1 MEHIAITGM
10 GVVSPLGSTI
20 EELWN
25 GVSSG
30 RSGIA
35 KIDFLEGLP
44 VTFGGLAL
52 SFNPS
57 KYLGNK
63 DSGRLD
69 RYAQM
74 GVTAGLDAV
83 NQAGITKETYP
94 DFRMGVIVGT
104 GSGGVVTYEEQ
115 NAVFRERGPKR
126 MSPLSVPMYISN
138 MATGYLSILTG
149 SKGPGMAVAS
159 ACATGGHAL
168 GLAARLIQAGDA
180 DCMIAGGVEAC
191 LTRFVI
197 SGFAAMRA
205 LSTRN
210 SDPSGASRPFDKE
223 RDGFVMSEG
232 GAMFV
237 LEKESAARERGA
249 TVLARLLGI
258 GMSQDA
264 YHIVA
269 PDPDGPAV
277 VYAMQQAIKDSG
289 LKPEQIGYINAHGT
303 STSLNDKAETV
314 AIKKVFGPHAYN
326 LKISSTKS
334 MTGHLIGGAA
344 ALETAISILALNNSL
359 LPPTINLNNPDPE
372 CDLDYIPNVAVPME
386 TKYCI
391 NNSFGFGGQNA
402 CLVIGKGE

>member
-20 EELWN
+20 EELWS

-44 VTFGGLAL
+44 ATFGGLAL

-83 NQAGITKETYP
+83 NQAVITKDTYP
-94 DFRMGVIVGT
+94 EFRVGVIVGT
-104 GSGGVVTYEEQ
+104 GSGGISTFDEQ
-115 NAVFRERGPKR
+115 NIVFRERGPKR
-126 MSPLSVPMYISN
+126 VSPLAVPMYISN

-149 SKGPGMAVAS
+149 AKGPGMAVAS

-168 GLAARLIQAGDA
+168 GIAARLIQAGDA

-191 LTRFVI
+191 VSRFTI

-210 SDPSGASRPFDKE
+210 SDPAGASRPFDKN

-232 GAMFV
+232 GAIFV
-237 LEKESAARERGA
+237 LEKESAARKRGA
-249 TVLARLLGI
+249 TILARLLGI
-258 GMSQDA
+258 GMTQDA
-264 YHIVA
+264 YHMVA
-269 PDPDGPAV
+269 PDPDAPAV
-277 VYAMQQAIKDSG
+277 IYAMQQALKESG
-289 LKPEQIGYINAHGT
+289 LNPEQIGYINAHGT

-314 AIKKVFGPHAYN
+314 AIKKAFGRHAYN

-359 LPPTINLNNPDPE
+359 LPPTINLNTPDPE
-372 CDLDYIPNVAVPME
+372 CDLDYIPNVAVSTD
-386 TKYCI
+386 TKYCM
-391 NNSFGFGGQNA
+391 NNAFGFGGQNA
-402 CLVIGKGE
+402 CLIIGKGE

>member
-1 MEHIAITGM
+1 MEHIVITGM
-10 GVVSPLGSTI
+10 GVVSPLGNTP
-20 EELWN
+20 EELWQN
-25 GVSSG
+25 VSSG

-44 VTFGGLAL
+44 ATFGGLAL
-52 SFNPS
+52 CFNPS

-69 RYAQM
+69 RHAQM

-94 DFRMGVIVGT
+94 EFRTGVLVGT
-104 GSGGVVTYEEQ
+104 GAGGVATFEEQ

-126 MSPLSVPMYISN
+126 MSPLSVPMYIAN
-138 MATGYLSILTG
+138 MTTGYLSILIG
-149 SKGPGMAVAS
+149 AKGPGMAVAS

-168 GLAARLIQAGDA
+168 GLAARLIQTGDA

-191 LTRFVI
+191 VTRFII

-210 SDPSGASRPFDKE
+210 DDPSGASRPFDND

-232 GAMFV
+232 GAVFV
-237 LEKESAARERGA
+237 LEKESAARKRGA
-249 TVLARLLGI
+249 TILAWLLGI
-258 GMSQDA
+258 GMTQDA

-269 PDPDGPAV
+269 PDPDAPAII
-277 VYAMQQAIKDSG
+277 YAMQQAIHEAG
-289 LKPEQIGYINAHGT
+289 LNPEQIGYVNAHGT
-303 STSLNDKAETV
+303 STTLNDKAETV
-314 AIKKVFGPHAYN
+314 AIKKAFGRHAYN

-344 ALETAISILALNNSL
+344 ALETAISIMALNNSI

-372 CDLDYIPNVAVPME
+372 CDLDYIPNVAVSTD
-386 TKYCI
+386 TKYCM
-391 NNSFGFGGQNA
+391 NNAFGFGGQNV

>member
-1 MEHIAITGM
+1 MDRIVFTGM
-10 GVVSPLGSTI
+10 GVVSPLGCTV

-35 KIDFLEGLP
+35 KIDFLEGLQ
-44 VTFGGLAL
+44 TDFGGLSL

-83 NQAGITKETYP
+83 NQAGITKDTYP
-94 DFRMGVIVGT
+94 EFRTGVIIGT
-104 GSGGVVTYEEQ
+104 GAGGVFTYEEQ
-115 NAVFRERGPKR
+115 NTVFRERGPKR
-126 MSPLSVPMYISN
+126 MSPLSVPMYIPN

-149 SKGPGMAVAS
+149 AKGPGMSVAS
-159 ACATGGHAL
+159 ACATGAHAL

-191 LTRFVI
+191 VTRFIV
-197 SGFAAMRA
+197 SGFGAMRS

-210 SDPSGASRPFDKE
+210 SDPQGASRPFDKN

-232 GAMFV
+232 GAVFV
-237 LEKESAARERGA
+237 LEKESSARKRG
-249 TVLARLLGI
+249 VKILGYLLGI
-258 GMSQDA
+258 GMSLDS

-269 PDPDGPAV
+269 PDPNGPAV
-277 VYAMQQAIKDSG
+277 VYAMQQALRESG
-289 LKPEQIGYINAHGT
+289 LQPEQVGYINAHGT
-303 STSLNDKAETV
+303 STQLNDKAETV
-314 AIKKVFGPHAYN
+314 AIKKAFGPHAYK

-334 MTGHLIGGAA
+334 MTGHLVGGAA
-344 ALETAISILALNNSL
+344 ALETAISIMALNNSI
-359 LPPTINLNNPDPE
+359 LPPTINLDTPDPE
-372 CDLDYIPNVAVPME
+372 CDLDYIPGVAVPTDAE
-386 TKYCI
+386 YCM
-391 NNSFGFGGQNA
+391 NNAFGFGGQNA

>member
-44 VTFGGLAL
+44 ATFGGLAL

-94 DFRMGVIVGT
+94 EFRIGVIVGT
-104 GSGGVVTYEEQ
+104 GSGGLGTYEEQ
-115 NAVFRERGPKR
+115 NIIFRERGPKR
-126 MSPLSVPMYISN
+126 VSPLAVPMYIVN

-149 SKGPGMAVAS
+149 AKGPGMAVAS

-168 GLAARLIQAGDA
+168 GIAARLIQAGDA

-191 LTRFVI
+191 VSRFVI

-210 SDPSGASRPFDKE
+210 SDPSGASRPFDKD

-232 GAMFV
+232 GAVFV
-237 LEKESAARERGA
+237 LEKESAARKRGA
-249 TVLARLLGI
+249 TILARLLGI

-277 VYAMQQAIKDSG
+277 VYAMQQAIKESG
-289 LKPEQIGYINAHGT
+289 LNPDQIGYINAHGT

-314 AIKKVFGPHAYN
+314 AIKKAFGPHAYN

-372 CDLDYIPNVAVPME
+372 CDLDYIPNVAVPTD
-386 TKYCI
+386 TKYCM
-391 NNSFGFGGQNA
+391 NNAFGFGGQNA